1 MYDKHTGNL
10 IGYTDLGEVNNHL
23 LAFQRMVDSDV
34 SEPARPAKSILAFM
48 VKGLFTE
55 LKFPYV
61 QFSCT
66 KLTGDCLFQLF
77 WEVVKRLERIG
88 LRVTLLNCKV
98 ITLVNNTIIYDNT
111 SPYNQVLGATLDGA
125 TNNRRMIKLHN
136 TSAALT
142 YKVKNVYANDGNREL
157 FFFSDPP
164 HLLKTTRNCWA
175 SKCRFMWV
183 SRKLQNLI
191 LIEKLSDPFNSAT
204 VRKSVGSTW

>member
-1 MYDKHTGNL
+1 MYDKQTGNL

-23 LAFQRMVDSDV
+23 LTFQRMVE
-34 SEPARPAKSILAFM
+34 SEGSKPAQPAKSMLTFM
-48 VKGLFTE
+48 VKGLFTA

-61 QFSCT
+61 QFSST

-88 LRVTLLNCKV
+88 LRV
-98 ITLVNNTIIYDNT
+98 ILVTNTMIHDNT
-111 SPYNQVLGATLDGA
+111 PSYKQALGATLDGA
-125 TNNRRMIKLHN
+125 SNNRRMIKLYD
-136 TSAALT
+136 TPAALT

-164 HLLKTTRNCWA
+164 HLFKTTRNCWA

-183 SRKLQNLI
+183 SI
-191 LIEKLSDPFNSAT
+191 GT
-204 VRKSVGSTW
+204 V